1 MGKDG
6 ALVAPIPHT
15 TDVEQFALAIDK
27 VLCSRESLPRPQRH
41 TYIRCGHLTTLSLER
56 RHEP

>member
-27 VLCSRESLPRPQRH
+27 A
-41 TYIRCGHLTTLSLER
+41 LS
-56 RHEP
+56 